1 MSINTA
7 VNIDVNVD
15 GTQSVKQASLA
26 YEDLGDAFA
35 KTQRQAEELAL
46 QYGINDERTKEAIKT
61 AGRYKQQLE
70 QLDQAIDA
78 HRGGQETL
86 FRAVQGVTAGFEV
99 ATGAMAL
106 FGSESEDLN
115 KILVKVQGAMIFSQG
130 LKDLKEFAP
139 AIKNLASG
147 VTGPLISAF
156 KSFGTVARTAIAS
169 TGIGV
174 LVVAVGSL
182 VAYWDQIKASL
193 IGVSKE
199 QSDLLDLQTETSKKA
214 QEQLDSISGQENI
227 LRLQGKTEREI
238 LQLKVAQTKSA
249 ITGLEAQ
256 LLTQKQITE
265 SQIETAKRNKEILT
279 GILRFVQAPIYA
291 ILKSIDLV
299 RRAVGQTSD
308 LAESYVS
315 GIANFIFDPEE
326 VEKKGN
332 ETIQA
337 TEKQLLNLKNN
348 LAGHQLAIKKID
360 QDAYDAKK
368 EKDKKEAEDSK
379 KKREEELEKEKAHKE
394 HLLQIEKDFQSATKS
409 EYDDTL
415 ARLDE
420 FYKQRQ
426 LLLLQQLNNAQ
437 ITQKQYD
444 EQNEALENEHL
455 NKIITAQKDY
465 GQTTTQTEIDIEN
478 KKLDAKKKT
487 VEETKR
493 LNDIRKQSEEDVY
506 NASQELATALVNLIG
521 NQTKIGKGIALAQIG
536 ADTARALSGAL
547 ANSNSPTPDNVA
559 TGGLAGIA
567 KYLTLAT
574 VIATNAKRAIDIVK
588 SGNVNKSGGSVGS
601 ISSGSVSVPS
611 TLRSSNLNVG
621 NEFVTADRRVYVLQ
635 GDITRTINNV
645 NNTRAVSVVE

>member
-15 GTQSVKQASLA
+15 GTQTVKQAAVA

-130 LKDLKEFAP
+130 LKDLKEFSP
-139 AIKNLASG
+139 AIKNLASS

-174 LVVAVGSL
+174 FVVAVGSL

-214 QEQLDSISGQENI
+214 QEQLDSISSQENI

-238 LQLKVAQTKSA
+238 LELKVAQTKSA

-256 LLTQKQITE
+256 LLTQKQVKE

-291 ILKSIDLV
+291 ILKGVDLL
-299 RRAVGQTSD
+299 RKGLGQTSD
-308 LAESYVS
+308 LAEGYIK
-315 GIANFIFDPEE
+315 GIASFVFDPEE
-326 VEKKGN
+326 VETKAN

-337 TEKQLLNLKNN
+337 TEKQLLNLRNS
-348 LAGHQLAIKKID
+348 LAGNQLAIKKID
-360 QDAYDAKK
+360 EDAYNAKK
-368 EKDKKEAEDSK
+368 EKDAKEAEDLLK
-379 KKREEELEKEKAHKE
+379 KQQQQQSFIDETNKARREFNEVQSQQLKSTSDAIIENTRLSLESVNILFDKSVEK
-394 HLLQIEKDFQSATKS
+394 QMSS
-409 EYDDTL
+409 
-415 ARLDE
+415 LDRIKLGVKAYGGE
-420 FYKQRQ
+420 FYETFKSAFEAVASLEEAFGSESESRQRR
-426 LLLLQQLNNAQ
+426 AF
-437 ITQKQYD
+437 
-444 EQNEALENEHL
+444 E
-455 NKIITAQKDY
+455 
-465 GQTTTQTEIDIEN
+465 
-478 KKLDAKKKT
+478 
-487 VEETKR
+487 
-493 LNDIRKQSEEDVY
+493 IRK
-506 NASQELATALVNLIG
+506 A
-521 NQTKIGKGIALAQIG
+521 IALAETTISSIEATQN
-536 ADTARALSGAL
+536 AF
-547 ANSNSPTPDNVA
+547 NSAQKSPITSFFPA
-559 TGGLAGIA
+559 YPFIQAGIA
-567 KYLTLAT
+567 AAFGLAK
-574 VIATNAKRAIDIVK
+574 IKEIQNQKFKSNAVP
-588 SGNVNKSGGSVGS
+588 SLS
-601 ISSGSVSVPS
+601 SSGASVSVPS

>member
-15 GTQSVKQASLA
+15 GTQTVKQAAVA

-130 LKDLKEFAP
+130 LKDLKEFSP
-139 AIKNLASG
+139 AIKNLASS

-174 LVVAVGSL
+174 FVVAVGSL

-214 QEQLDSISGQENI
+214 QEQLDSISSQENI

-238 LQLKVAQTKSA
+238 LELKVAQTKSA

-256 LLTQKQITE
+256 LLTQKQVKE

-291 ILKSIDLV
+291 ILKGVDLL
-299 RRAVGQTSD
+299 RKGLGQTSD
-308 LAESYVS
+308 LAEGYIK
-315 GIANFIFDPEE
+315 GIASFVFDPEE
-326 VEKKGN
+326 VETKAN

-337 TEKQLLNLKNN
+337 TEKQLLNLRNS
-348 LAGHQLAIKKID
+348 LAGNQLAIKKID
-360 QDAYDAKK
+360 EDAYNAKK
-368 EKDKKEAEDSK
+368 EKDAKEAEDLLK
-379 KKREEELEKEKAHKE
+379 KQQQQQSFIDETNKARREFNEVQSQQLKSTSDAIIENTRLSLESVNILFDKSVEK
-394 HLLQIEKDFQSATKS
+394 QMSS
-409 EYDDTL
+409 
-415 ARLDE
+415 LDRIKLGVKAYGGE
-420 FYKQRQ
+420 FYETFKSAFEAVASLEEAFGSESESRQRR
-426 LLLLQQLNNAQ
+426 AF
-437 ITQKQYD
+437 
-444 EQNEALENEHL
+444 E
-455 NKIITAQKDY
+455 
-465 GQTTTQTEIDIEN
+465 
-478 KKLDAKKKT
+478 
-487 VEETKR
+487 
-493 LNDIRKQSEEDVY
+493 IRK
-506 NASQELATALVNLIG
+506 A
-521 NQTKIGKGIALAQIG
+521 IALAETTISSIEATQN
-536 ADTARALSGAL
+536 AF
-547 ANSNSPTPDNVA
+547 NSAQKSPITSFFPA
-559 TGGLAGIA
+559 YPFIQAGIA
-567 KYLTLAT
+567 AAFGLAK
-574 VIATNAKRAIDIVK
+574 IKEIQNQKFKSNALP
-588 SGNVNKSGGSVGS
+588 SLS
-601 ISSGSVSVPS
+601 SSGASVSVPS